1 MIDIMMSYELH
12 QDIKDATFPTVR
24 TTLTLDRDVAEAIK
38 RLLKRR
44 GTTMKALINDALRLG
59 LTQLERPGPKK
70 AFRTR
75 AVSLKPRASNVDD
88 VAEVLALAEGDDFR

>member
-1 MIDIMMSYELH
+1 LH
-12 QDIKDATFPTVR
+12 QDIKCAMLRYMR
-24 TTLTLDRDVAEAIK
+24 TTLTLDRDVAESVR

-44 GTTMKALINDALRLG
+44 ETSLKALINDALRLG
-59 LTQLERPGPKK
+59 LSQLERPGPKRS
-70 AFRTR
+70 FRTK